1 MVRHYHRRADEAF
14 RSRIAIPAAPF
25 RLDWQSPLLAIGSC
39 FAREVCGI
47 LAADGLPVERN
58 PLGTV
63 YHPAPL
69 ADQLQRFA
77 DRCPF
82 RHEDLDECDR
92 GWVSLQA
99 HGQFAARDAAVVLES
114 LNQAVEA
121 GAEAY
126 TEARVLVLALGSAW
140 CYRLTG
146 SGRTVA
152 NCHRLAA
159 NRFERVCSGV
169 DELVA
174 VLDPVLRRF
183 LEGRPDR
190 AVVLTVS
197 PVRHLRDNA
206 RENTLSKSV
215 LHLAVD
221 RLCRTVDGVHYF
233 PAWELMM
240 DELRDYRFYTE
251 DLAHPAPIAVEYISH
266 RFAEA
271 WLSPETLVL
280 LEELAAVRTALEHR
294 PTEPGSAIYGRF
306 LAQQRERLAQ
316 ITRTWP
322 GARLVRFENRLA
334 TLEQLHFPGSPHP
347 GGPDHAREERP

>member
-1 MVRHYHRRADEAF
+1 MRHYHRRADEAF
-14 RSRIAIPAAPF
+14 RSRIPIPAAPF
-25 RLDWQSPLLAIGSC
+25 RLDWQSPLLALGSC

-69 ADQLQRFA
+69 AEQLQRFA
-77 DRCPF
+77 DKRFF
-82 RHEDLDECDR
+82 RREDLVECDR
-92 GWVSLQA
+92 GWASLQA
-99 HGQFAARDAAVVLES
+99 HGQFAARDAAVALES
-114 LNQAVEA
+114 LNQAVGA

-126 TEARVLVLALGSAW
+126 TDARVLVLALGSAW
-140 CYRLTG
+140 CYRLRETG
-146 SGRTVA
+146 RAVA
-152 NCHRLAA
+152 NCHRMGAGL
-159 NRFERVCSGV
+159 FDRVCSGV
-169 DELVA
+169 DEVVA
-174 VLDPVLRRF
+174 VLDPVMRRF

-206 RENTLSKSV
+206 RENTLSKAV

-221 RLCRTVDGVHYF
+221 RLCNAGSGVHYF

-322 GARLVRFENRLA
+322 GARLDRFEQRLA
-334 TLEQLHFPGSPHP
+334 TLEQLHFPGSLHP
-347 GGPDHAREERP
+347 DGTHHTREERP